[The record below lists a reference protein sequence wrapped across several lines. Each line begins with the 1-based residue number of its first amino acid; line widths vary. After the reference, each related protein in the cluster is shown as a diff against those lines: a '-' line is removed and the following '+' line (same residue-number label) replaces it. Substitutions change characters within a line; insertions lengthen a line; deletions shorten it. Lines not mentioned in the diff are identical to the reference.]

1 MGHYGQLIKL
11 SKNIQYKPEDLEL
24 LNKIL
29 SNSMKKK
36 LAFQLKGTGNKLK
49 VIDNR
54 TGENKD
60 FPEGYIIELYNN
72 DNKLMMQMTQDYNY
86 E

>member
-1 MGHYGQLIKL
+1 MIKL
-11 SKNIQYKPEDLEL
+11 NKNIQYKPEDLEL

-29 SNSMKKK
+29 GNSMKKK
-36 LAFQLKGTGNKLK
+36 LALQLKGTGNKLK

-54 TGENKD
+54 SGENKE
-60 FPEGYIIELYNN
+60 FPEGYIIELYNK
-72 DNKLMMQMTQDYNY
+72 DDKLMMQMTQDYDT

>member
-1 MGHYGQLIKL
+1 
-11 SKNIQYKPEDLEL
+11 
-24 LNKIL
+24 
-29 SNSMKKK
+29 MKKK

>member
-1 MGHYGQLIKL
+1 MD
-11 SKNIQYKPEDLEL
+11 KNHRYKKEDLEL

-36 LAFQLKGTGNKLK
+36 LAFQLKGTDNKLK

-54 TGENKD
+54 SGENKD
-60 FPEGYIIELYNN
+60 LPEGYIIELYNK
-72 DNKLMMQMTQDYNY
+72 DDKLMMQMTQDYDN

>member
-1 MGHYGQLIKL
+1 MD
-11 SKNIQYKPEDLEL
+11 KNHRYKKEDLEL

-36 LAFQLKGTGNKLK
+36 LAFQLKGTDNKLK

-54 TGENKD
+54 SGENKD
-60 FPEGYIIELYNN
+60 LPEGYIIELYNK
-72 DNKLMMQMTQDYNY
+72 DDKLMMQMTQDYDT

>member
-1 MGHYGQLIKL
+1 MD
-11 SKNIQYKPEDLEL
+11 KNHRYKKEDLEL

-29 SNSMKKK
+29 SNSKKKK
-36 LAFQLKGTGNKLK
+36 LAFQLKGTDNKLK

-54 TGENKD
+54 SGENKD
-60 FPEGYIIELYNN
+60 LPEGYIIELYNK
-72 DNKLMMQMTQDYNY
+72 DDKLMMQMTQDYDN